1 MKSAWGIR
9 PARKLPSQGPPEAI
23 SKEFQPSLIFSWKR
37 GRLRGLSFWTLLN
50 RSRSSYDTR
59 ITGVL
64 WRGRSP
70 PAWGGT
76 AAPPATPPNSG
87 AREDPPRR
95 LLGLLRNSR
104 APPNA
109 GVGSGAVP
117 RP

>member
-64 WRGRSP
+64 WRGGR
-70 PAWGGT
+70 AHCWGGK
-76 AAPPATPPNSG
+76 AQPRPARAKRG
-87 AREDPPRR
+87 EGDGPRGR
-95 LLGLLRNSR
+95 PGR
-104 APPNA
+104 APGEKA
-109 GVGSGAVP
+109 GPQNGEWGAAG
-117 RP
+117 

>member
-64 WRGRSP
+64 WRGGRPHSLGGNAQP
-70 PAWGGT
+70 PS
-76 AAPPATPPNSG
+76 TPPKRG
-87 AREDPPRR
+87 GGEDRPG
-95 LLGLLRNSR
+95 GL
-104 APPNA
+104 
-109 GVGSGAVP
+109 VGS
-117 RP
+117 

>member
-64 WRGRSP
+64 WRGGP
-70 PAWGGT
+70 PPDVGGT
-76 AAPPATPPNSG
+76 PPPPSAPPTRGARDNPPGRLLRALPNKRCPPNP
-87 AREDPPRR
+87 AACP
-95 LLGLLRNSR
+95 
-104 APPNA
+104 
-109 GVGSGAVP
+109 
-117 RP
+117 